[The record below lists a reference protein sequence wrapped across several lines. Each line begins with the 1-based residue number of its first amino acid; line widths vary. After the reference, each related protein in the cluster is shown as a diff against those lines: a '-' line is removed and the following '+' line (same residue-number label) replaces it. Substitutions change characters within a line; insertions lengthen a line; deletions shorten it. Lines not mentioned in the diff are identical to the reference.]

1 VAGRIT
7 RTFLSVLQHFGIS
20 GEQMNPE
27 LSDVVSPVAIIAEC
41 LEDPPISDT
50 ITLVGAGTLIFF
62 VPGVGS
68 VNALK
73 EGTYRIYMSYCW
85 RMSAADPLTITF
97 RTTNLAGTGV
107 RQFLGGFLVGDA
119 ASLQGEVSRQY
130 TIRVDKDTLVE
141 ILSTAQAATS
151 SATATIV
158 CQKL

>member
-7 RTFLSVLQHFGIS
+7 RTFLSVLQHFGIT

-41 LEDPPISDT
+41 LEDPPI
-50 ITLVGAGTLIFF
+50 FF

-73 EGTYRIYMSYCW
+73 EGTYRISMSYCW

-119 ASLQGEVSRQY
+119 SSLQGEVSREFV
-130 TIRVDKDTLVE
+130 IKVDKDTLVE

-158 CQKL
+158 AQKL